1 MKRILSILLSVI
13 LVISIFTSCNVSEK
27 KTLIE
32 TDDIITNIY
41 PADCEV
47 SIHTDKQEKYL
58 ASDYDALPM
67 GVKGKKELSYPEA
80 IEFQWSYNGDKTENN
95 EYILNI
101 SEHKDM
107 SNAITYITTA
117 ETISVYNFK
126 IATKYYWTITVGN
139 ETSDVYEFT
148 TDGTAPRNL
157 YVEGITNARDIGG
170 WVTEKGTRTKQ
181 GLIYRCARL
190 NESVDNGSGV
200 IITENGKNV
209 LLNDLGVKT
218 EIDVR
223 RAEKGETGNL
233 TASPLGDTV
242 KYLNFPMD
250 HANDILNDN
259 KAEIINFF
267 ETLSN
272 EENYP
277 MIIHCSVGCDR
288 TGMLVFMVNSLL
300 GVSEEDLIRD
310 YMFSN
315 FADVDNKRKVETLK
329 STAYYQAITTAEG
342 DTLSEKAY
350 NCLSDFGVPTEY
362 LDAVIS
368 ILSEQQ
374 YRAQDPVIIVCG
386 ARHSD
391 KLKI

>member
-1 MKRILSILLSVI
+1 MKKSLSILLSLLFI
-13 LVISIFTSCNVSEK
+13 IFIFTSCGAKNKNLVK
-27 KTLIE
+27 

-41 PADCEV
+41 PANCEV
-47 SIHTDKQEKYL
+47 SIHTEKQTKYL
-58 ASDYDALPM
+58 ENSFDKLPL
-67 GVKGKKELSYPEA
+67 GVKGKKELSYPKA
-80 IEFQWSYNGDKTENN
+80 IEFQWVYNGDKTEKT

-101 SEHKDM
+101 SENADM
-107 SNAITYITTA
+107 LNPITYTSPT
-117 ETISVYNFK
+117 ETVAVYNLK
-126 IATKYYWTITVGN
+126 IATTYYWTVTIDD
-139 ETSDVYEFT
+139 ETSKVYEFT

-157 YVEGITNARDIGG
+157 YVDGITNVRDIGG
-170 WVTEKGTRTKQ
+170 WVTENGNRTNQ
-181 GLIYRCARL
+181 GLLYRCARL
-190 NESVDNGSGV
+190 NESKDNGSGV
-200 IITENGKNV
+200 IITDAGKSV
-209 LLNDLGVKT
+209 MLNELGVKT

-223 RAEKGETGNL
+223 RAEKGETGGL

-259 KAEIINFF
+259 KEQIMNFF
-267 ETLSN
+267 ETLADK
-272 EENYP
+272 ENYP

-288 TGMLVFMVNSLL
+288 TGMLVFMVNALL

-329 STAYYQAITTAEG
+329 STAYYQAITSAKG

-350 NCLSDFGVPTEY
+350 NCLADFGVPAEH

-368 ILSEQQ
+368 ILS
-374 YRAQDPVIIVCG
+374 
-386 ARHSD
+386 
-391 KLKI
+391 

>member
-1 MKRILSILLSVI
+1 MKKSLSIILALLFIVSV
-13 LVISIFTSCNVSEK
+13 FTSCGAEK
-27 KTLIE
+27 KTLVE

-41 PADCEV
+41 PANCEV
-47 SIHTDKQEKYL
+47 SIHTDKQAKYL
-58 ASDYDALPM
+58 KNVYDKLPM
-67 GVKGKKELSYPEA
+67 GVKGKKELSYPQA
-80 IEFQWSYNGDKTENN
+80 VEFQWSYNGNKTENT

-101 SEHKDM
+101 SENEDM
-107 SNAITYITTA
+107 SNPITYTSST
-117 ETISVYNFK
+117 ETVAVYNLK
-126 IATKYYWTITVGN
+126 IATKYYWTITIDD
-139 ETSDVYEFT
+139 ETSKVYEFT
-148 TDGTAPRNL
+148 TDSTAPRNL
-157 YVEGITNARDIGG
+157 YVEGITNVRDIGG
-170 WVTEKGTRTKQ
+170 WVTENGNRTNQ

-209 LLNDLGVKT
+209 MLNDLGIKT

-223 RAEKGETGNL
+223 RAEKGETGGL

-259 KAEIINFF
+259 KEQIINFF
-267 ETLSN
+267 ETLADEN
-272 EENYP
+272 NYP

-288 TGMLVFMVNSLL
+288 TGMLVFMVNALL

-350 NCLSDFGVPTEY
+350 NCLSRFGVPTEY

-368 ILSEQQ
+368 ILSE
-374 YRAQDPVIIVCG
+374 
-386 ARHSD
+386 
-391 KLKI
+391 